1 MTLSS
6 GTIPEF
12 WIITFCIAM
21 ATAVFAAIGV
31 ALFLLD
37 KRPTAEERA
46 NLYQLHERMTH
57 IADPPTISDRR
68 AA

>member
-12 WIITFCIAM
+12 WVIAFCIAVG
-21 ATAVFAAIGV
+21 TAVFAVLGV
-31 ALFLLD
+31 LLFLLD
-37 KRPTAEERA
+37 KRPTAQERA
-46 NLYQLHERMTH
+46 NLYQFHERMTH
-57 IADPPTISDRR
+57 LADPPTIEDRR